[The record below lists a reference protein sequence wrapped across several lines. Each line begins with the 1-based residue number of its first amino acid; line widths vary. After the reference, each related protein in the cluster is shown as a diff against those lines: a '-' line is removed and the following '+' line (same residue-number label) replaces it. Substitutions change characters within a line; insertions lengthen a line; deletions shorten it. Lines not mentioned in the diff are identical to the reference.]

1 MSRRLL
7 AVAAAASLLL
17 PGQVLAQGA
26 PSAGSPFGG
35 SPSGGSPVISP
46 AQAPAETQP
55 ASPVL
60 TPPVNPTPASP
71 TPAAGK
77 GASGSTKTPEQAVL
91 ERIRRLR
98 DGDSRR
104 FGSCTYRWDRWR
116 LLADGTRTTNFS
128 CDRAEVAS
136 QLVGVN
142 CAKLQI
148 NVYTRVQ
155 DVQGQPERW
164 TWGTWRLPAAGGEE
178 QMVASLCANVLPNP
192 TPAANPSAGSSASSP
207 SSSSTKPSATPSASQ
222 PATKTTTPPAT
233 KRAP

>member
-1 MSRRLL
+1 MPRRLL
-7 AVAAAASLLL
+7 AVAAASLLL
-17 PGQVLAQGA
+17 PGPTLAQGA
-26 PSAGSPFGG
+26 PSVGSPI
-35 SPSGGSPVISP
+35 ISP
-46 AQAPAETQP
+46 AQAPPETQP
-55 ASPVL
+55 TAPVGTPTAAPLL

-71 TPAAGK
+71 TPAAGQP
-77 GASGSTKTPEQAVL
+77 ASAPTKTPEQAVL

-128 CDRAEVAS
+128 CDRAEVGTE
-136 QLVGVN
+136 LVGVN

-148 NVYTRVQ
+148 NVYTRSQ
-155 DVQGQPERW
+155 DSQGQPERW

-178 QMVASLCANVLPNP
+178 QMVASLCANLLPKA
-192 TPAANPSAGSSASSP
+192 TPLANPSVNPSASPSISP
-207 SSSSTKPSATPSASQ
+207 STSQ
-222 PATKTTTPPAT
+222 PATKTTVTPVT